1 MTAHVRPLTAED
13 RPAWTALFRDYLA
26 FYGATLPAA
35 VLEGSFARL
44 LDPQRA
50 DRFGLVAVV
59 DGEVAGI
66 ANCILHG
73 HNWRTEDVCYLQD
86 LFVAPEFR
94 GRRDWPPADRDRLH
108 RGRYTECTGRLL
120 DDASVQY
127 QRPLSL
133 RPRMHPHGVHQICAR
148 LTGALRGLH
157 LLP

>member
-26 FYGATLPAA
+26 FYEATLPAA

-50 DRFGLVAVV
+50 DRFGLVAVI
-59 DGEVAGI
+59 DDEVAGI
-66 ANCILHG
+66 ANCIVHG

-94 GRRDWPPADRDRLH
+94 GAGIGRRLIETVYAEADKRNAPAVYWMTQRSNTSA
-108 RGRYTECTGRLL
+108 RYLYDHVGTLTEFIKYVR
-120 DDASVQY
+120 A
-127 QRPLSL
+127 
-133 RPRMHPHGVHQICAR
+133 
-148 LTGALRGLH
+148 
-157 LLP
+157 